1 MSVDKKSLLAF
12 ANAERDRF
20 ESALREFV
28 EIPSVSA
35 DPERQPDIRRCA
47 ERAAN
52 IDWITSVLP
61 ITGPAD
67 AQMTRSPRA

>member
-1 MSVDKKSLLAF
+1 MRDDSSVMPPALAEF
-12 ANAERDRF
+12 IRDSDAGVL
-20 ESALREFV
+20 ESRT
-28 EIPSVSA
+28 
-35 DPERQPDIRRCA
+35 DIRRCA